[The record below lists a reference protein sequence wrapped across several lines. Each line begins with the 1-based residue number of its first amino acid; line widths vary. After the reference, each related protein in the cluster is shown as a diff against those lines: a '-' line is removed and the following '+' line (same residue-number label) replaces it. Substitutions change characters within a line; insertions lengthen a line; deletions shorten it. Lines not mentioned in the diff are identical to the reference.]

1 MAKHLAVPIALWLAS
16 AAVLAAVTSRVADWF
31 VMTDELLY
39 ERLALS
45 IDRMH
50 SPIPHV
56 HGVAI
61 GNINQLYPLLL
72 APVFASGTIAH
83 GLHDAHVM
91 NAFVIAFAAVPSYVL
106 ALRVTRS
113 VWASGLAALLTVAV
127 PWIVLSSFL
136 LTEVAAYPVF
146 VLALLAFH
154 VALTEPSPRHDVYAA
169 AAIVLAVVA
178 RMQFV
183 VLAVVLAV
191 LAARRWREHR
201 VLVGLYAAGVVLALV
216 VVALGHSPLGTY
228 SSTSSGNPL
237 PLSIV
242 PAFFTHLAR
251 IAVGL
256 GVLPF
261 VVGGAW
267 LLRREPFAELALV
280 TIALLTLEVASYD
293 QRFGGG
299 LVHDRYLFYIAPLFA
314 IAFAAALAHWGRPT
328 WRLAGPVAVL
338 AVGFAFS
345 PLPVFQKLTVDSPT
359 AVLNGYLRRELGG
372 LTGARVFLVVLA
384 LVAAA
389 LVVEASLLFGRRAVV
404 GLAVLALLLTTAE
417 TGYAFERLFRVDGT
431 AGRPLSVDPSGQL
444 DWVDR
449 TVGAGADVTMIPSPV
464 VAGEYWPN
472 AAYWW
477 DMEFWNRSAS
487 RQAGILGE
495 FEWTPSTFPKLAPRF
510 DRLGRSSVSP
520 AGDVVQAVGDVRFHI
535 AGTVVTNNRGVFL
548 VKPDEPWHAD
558 WTTRGF
564 YDDGWTEPGTTG
576 HIRVYSYPG
585 QNRRVLRTLTVYAFA
600 PAGVTSRAMTVGS
613 SSVSAGANEVSVDA
627 TVCVPPNGSAE
638 VPVTVQGS
646 TQIYGDPRTD
656 VTFARWRLGGVQ
668 ISRIYLSGSIGADC

>member
-1 MAKHLAVPIALWLAS
+1 MAKRLAVPIALWLAS
-16 AAVLAAVTSRVADWF
+16 AAVLATVTSRVADWF

-45 IDRMH
+45 IDRLH
-50 SPIPHV
+50 SPLPHV
-56 HGVAI
+56 HGAAI

-72 APVFASGTIAH
+72 APFFASGTIAH

-91 NAFVIAFAAVPSYVL
+91 NAFVITFAAVPSYLL

-113 VWASGLAALLTVAV
+113 AWASALAALLTVAV

-154 VALTEPSPRHDVYAA
+154 VALTEPSRRHDAYAA

-178 RMQFV
+178 RTQFV

-191 LAARRWREHR
+191 LVARRWREHR
-201 VLVGLYAAGVVLALV
+201 LLVGLYVAGAALALV

-267 LLRREPFAELALV
+267 LLRREPFAELALA

-293 QRFGGG
+293 ERFGGG
-299 LVHDRYLFYIAPLFA
+299 IVHDRYLFYIAPLFA
-314 IAFAAALAHWGRPT
+314 IAFAEALARWDRPG
-328 WRLAGPVAVL
+328 WRIAVPVAVL
-338 AVGFAFS
+338 TVGFAFA

-372 LTGARVFLVVLA
+372 LTGARVFFVVLA

-389 LVVEASLLFGRRAVV
+389 LVVEAALLFGRRALV

-417 TGYAFERLFRVDGT
+417 TGYAFERLFHVDGT
-431 AGRPLSVDPSGQL
+431 AGRPLTVDPSGEL
-444 DWVDR
+444 AWVDR

-477 DMEFWNRSAS
+477 DMEFWNRSAN
-487 RQAGILGE
+487 RQAGIPGE

-520 AGDVVQAVGDVRFHI
+520 PGDVLQAVGDVRFHI

-564 YDDGWTEPGTTG
+564 YDDGWTKPGTTA
-576 HIRVYSYPG
+576 HIRVYAYPG

-656 VTFARWRLGGVQ
+656 VTFGRSRLGGVQ